1 MFARFISPFVLLGM
15 ALSGHPMGNFSVSH
29 YTRLAPEG
37 DRLTILYSLDLA
49 EIPTFEVSRNLKRNA
64 TLADVEQLAKQK
76 MPDWV
81 GNLKVS
87 ANGQPLAL
95 AIDKIEAWATDGAGG
110 MPVVRVAAHLSTPTP
125 EVVSLKFEDPNFDG
139 RAGWKEI
146 VAVAGPRA
154 KLIRSSATSQDRSKA
169 LAEYPADPA
178 FVPPQELNASL
189 EWQSTL
195 APAPPK
201 QELESTL
208 AAGGPPE
215 QAPGTVQRGDFLST
229 LLGKKEIP
237 FHLALLGI
245 GMAFVLGAIHAMSPG
260 HGKTIVAAYLV
271 GSRGTIQH
279 AAFLGGMVTF
289 THTISVFLLGFAT
302 LFLSKYVLPEKIVPW
317 LGAISGLSIVLI
329 GLSLFRKRL
338 AVLRGKD
345 EPHHHHHGHSHGHE
359 HHHGDGNLHHHHH
372 VPQGEVT
379 LAGLIA
385 LGVSGGLVPCPSA
398 LVLLLSAIALGRT
411 GYGLLLLV
419 AFSFGLAIVLMAI
432 GAAVL
437 YAKNLVPSSERLTEN
452 AAFRWIPVLSAAVIV
467 CVGVLMTGKSIGV
480 F

>member
-1 MFARFISPFVLLGM
+1 MFARSISPFVLLGM
-15 ALSGHPMGNFSVSH
+15 ALLAHPMGNFSVSH
-29 YTRLAPEG
+29 YTRFTPEG
-37 DRLTILYSLDLA
+37 ERLILLHSLDLA
-49 EIPTFEVSRNLKRNA
+49 EIPTFEIARDLKREA
-64 TLADVEQLAKQK
+64 TLADIEQLAKRK
-76 MPDWV
+76 MPDWIR
-81 GNLKVS
+81 NLKVT
-87 ANGQPLAL
+87 ANGQPLPL

-110 MPVVRVAAHLSTPTP
+110 MPVVRVAAGLSAPTP
-125 EVVSLKFEDPNFDG
+125 ELVSLKFEDTNFEG

-146 VAVAGPRA
+146 VVVAGSQA

-169 LAEYPADPA
+169 LSEYPADPA
-178 FVPPQELNASL
+178 VVPPQELNASL
-189 EWQSTL
+189 EWQSTA
-195 APAPPK
+195 APIAPK
-201 QELESTL
+201 QKPEPTP
-208 AAGGPPE
+208 ATAGGPQE

-229 LLGKKEIP
+229 LLGQKEIP

-289 THTISVFLLGFAT
+289 THTISVFLLGIAT
-302 LFLSKYVLPEKIVPW
+302 LFLSKYILPEKIVPW

-345 EPHHHHHGHSHGHE
+345 EPHHHHHHGHAHE
-359 HHHGDGNLHHHHH
+359 HHHGGGNLHHHHH
-372 VPQGEVT
+372 VPQEEVS

-419 AFSFGLAIVLMAI
+419 AFSLGLAIVLMAV

-437 YAKNLVPSSERLTEN
+437 YAKNLVPSSDRLTGS
-452 AAFRWIPVLSAAVIV
+452 AAFRWIPVFSAVVIV

>member
-1 MFARFISPFVLLGM
+1 MYKENLPMFARIISPFVLLGM
-15 ALSGHPMGNFSVSH
+15 ALSAHPMGNFSVSH
-29 YTRLAPEG
+29 YTRLTPEG
-37 DRLTILYSLDLA
+37 DRLSILYSLDLA
-49 EIPTFEVSRNLKRNA
+49 EIPTFEITRDLKRGA

-81 GNLKVS
+81 RSLKVT
-87 ANGQPLAL
+87 AGGQRLEL
-95 AIDKIEAWATDGAGG
+95 TIDKIEAWATDGAGG
-110 MPVVRVAAHLSTPTP
+110 MPVVRVAAHLSAPTP

-146 VAVAGPRA
+146 VVVPGSGTN
-154 KLIRSSATSQDRSKA
+154 LIRSSATSQDQSKA
-169 LAEYPADPA
+169 LSEYPGDSAV
-178 FVPPQELNASL
+178 VPPQELKASL
-189 EWQSTL
+189 EWQSTGVSA
-195 APAPPK
+195 APK
-201 QELESTL
+201 VS
-208 AAGGPPE
+208 
-215 QAPGTVQRGDFLST
+215 GTVQRGDFLST

-289 THTISVFLLGFAT
+289 THTISVFLLGIAT
-302 LFLSKYVLPEKIVPW
+302 LFLSKYILPEKIVPW

-338 AVLRGKD
+338 AGLRGKD
-345 EPHHHHHGHSHGHE
+345 DPHHHHPHGHAHD
-359 HHHGDGNLHHHHH
+359 HHHGDGNLHHHHY

-437 YAKNLVPSSERLTEN
+437 YAKNLVPSSERLTGN
-452 AAFRWIPVLSAAVIV
+452 AAFRWIPVLSAVVIV